1 MSCASCVAKIE
12 GAIRAVGGEGRVDL
26 SRKQVRVKGL
36 SVDATLAAL
45 SSVGYPGELI
55 SSTSKPAG
63 DDHQHFRKRLWQAA
77 VGLGLGIPLMMWGL
91 FGGEMMVNDTTR
103 HGWAVVGALSG
114 LVMLFTGGHFY
125 LGFWRSLKARSAT
138 MDTLIALGTG
148 TAWLYSMALV
158 LLPEAFPEGSR
169 HVYFEAGVMI
179 LGLINL
185 GHALEARARGK
196 TSEALDKLLGLKTDE
211 ALRVEEG
218 TERWVKVDEIEL
230 NDRIRVRPGDRI
242 ALDGKVIEGESLIDE
257 SMLSGEPLPVA
268 KATGE
273 SVFAGT
279 VNGNGSLVI
288 EVTAVADDSRLSK
301 IIALVEEAQSSKLPI
316 GRLTDAISAV
326 FVPVV
331 VAIAIIAALVW
342 YFAGPAPALAHAMVV
357 LTTVLIIACPC
368 ALGLAT
374 PMSIMVGVGRA
385 ASMGILVKN
394 GEALERASKITT
406 VVLDKTGTLTL
417 GKPSVR
423 KTHWLNGDE
432 AAARLATASLE
443 RQSSHPLSAALAALS
458 DAPSLAVSEFQNLPG
473 EGLVGRVSG
482 KDGSHEWHI
491 GNPRLMARL
500 GLAQELKALEAELD
514 ALAIEA
520 LTPVLVAKDRTLV
533 AILGVGD
540 PLRADA
546 KAAMTRLKAQG
557 KRLVLLSGD
566 NQHTAEAVGRALG
579 IDEVI
584 AGVMPDEKHQHIA
597 RLKASGEV
605 VAMVGDGIN
614 DAPALAEADVGIAMG
629 TGTDVAI
636 ESASLTLLSP
646 RLESLA
652 DAFALSNATLGNIR
666 QNLFGAF
673 IYNVLGIPVAA
684 GVLYPAFGLLLS
696 PVLAGAAMAAS
707 SLTVVTNANR
717 LKTLKFED

>member
-12 GAIRAVGGEGRVDL
+12 GALRSAGGEGRVDL
-26 SRKQVRVKGL
+26 SRKVVRVKGL
-36 SVDATLAAL
+36 SADAALAAL
-45 SSVGYPGELI
+45 SGVGYPGELL
-55 SSTSKPAG
+55 TSQPRTASDEG
-63 DDHQHFRKRLWQAA
+63 PHFRTRLWQAA
-77 VGLGLGIPLMMWGL
+77 VGLGLGVPLMLWGL
-91 FGGEMMVNDTTR
+91 LGGEMMVNHATR
-103 HGWAVVGALSG
+103 LGWGLVGVITG
-114 LVMLFTGGHFY
+114 IVMLFTGGHFY
-125 LGFWRSLKARSAT
+125 QGLWRSLKAKSAT

-158 LLPEAFPEGSR
+158 LLPQAFPEGSR
-169 HVYFEAGVMI
+169 HVYFEASVMI

-211 ALRVEEG
+211 ALRLENG
-218 TERWVKVDEIEL
+218 TERWVRVEDIAR
-230 NDRIRVRPGDRI
+230 NDLIRVRPGDRI

-268 KATGE
+268 KTAGE

-288 EVTAVADDSRLSK
+288 EVTAEADDSRLSK
-301 IIALVEEAQSSKLPI
+301 IIALVEEAQTSKLPI

-331 VAIAIIAALVW
+331 VAIAIIAALIW
-342 YFAGPAPALAHAMVV
+342 YFVGPAPALSHAMVV

-394 GEALERASKITT
+394 GEALERASKVTT

-417 GKPSVR
+417 GKPAVR
-423 KTHWLNGDE
+423 KTLWPQGDE
-432 AAARLATASLE
+432 AEARHAIASLE
-443 RQSSHPLSAALAALS
+443 RQSSHPLSEALAALS
-458 DAPSLAVSEFQNLPG
+458 DAPSLTVSEFQNLPG
-473 EGLVGRVSG
+473 EGLMGKVTATDGR
-482 KDGSHEWHI
+482 HEWHI

-500 GLAQELKALEAELD
+500 GLASELEALESELD
-514 ALAIEA
+514 ALAKEA
-520 LTPVLVAKDRTLV
+520 LTPVLVAKSRKLI

-540 PLRADA
+540 PLRDDA
-546 KAAMTRLKAQG
+546 KIAMARLKAQG

-566 NQHTAEAVGRALG
+566 NRHTAEAVGRAVG

-597 RLKASGEV
+597 RLKAAGEV

-646 RLESLA
+646 RLEALA
-652 DAFALSNATLGNIR
+652 DAFALSRATLGNIR

-684 GVLYPAFGLLLS
+684 GVLYPAFGVLLS

-717 LKTLKFED
+717 LKRKPLKD